1 MSGVRETAATARAGS
16 HKAPFFQNKL
26 KFSRDWITRPLFG
39 VLLAAIAIAATWYGG
54 PWFVAFLVVGCGAAA
69 REWHR
74 MFARR
79 EFWLPAVITI
89 AAIAAS
95 LITCLF
101 WNQNANQLLRLAP
114 YLVLWSG
121 AIAQL
126 PVAAL
131 RGESALAH
139 AGGVLYVGIP
149 ALAFLLLRLSAP
161 HAITVVLMLLLA
173 IWATDTGALV
183 TGTLI
188 GGPKLAPSWSPNKTW
203 AGFVGGL
210 CIAGAVTA
218 GVALTLRSQVL
229 VALAFGLAISVAA
242 QAGDLFESVVKRR
255 SGRKNSGGLIPGHGG
270 VLDRIDSSLF
280 AAPLA
285 AILILGFGF
294 DPLPGV
300 TG

>member
-1 MSGVRETAATARAGS
+1 MRETAASARAS
-16 HKAPFFQNKL
+16 SQRAPFFRNKL

-39 VLLAAIAIAATWYGG
+39 ALLAAVAIAATFYGG
-54 PWFVAFLVVGCGAAA
+54 LWFIAFLVVACGAAA

-74 MFARR
+74 MFAKRQ
-79 EFWLPAVITI
+79 FWLPAAITI
-89 AAIAAS
+89 VSIAAS
-95 LITCLF
+95 LLTCLL
-101 WNQNANQLLRLAP
+101 WTKSETQLLHLTP
-114 YLVLWSG
+114 YLLLWLG
-121 AIAQL
+121 AMLQL
-126 PVAAL
+126 PVAAM

-149 ALAFLLLRLSAP
+149 ALAFLLLRLSGVHP
-161 HAITVVLMLLLA
+161 ITTVLMLLLV
-173 IWATDTGALV
+173 IWATDTGALIA
-183 TGTLI
+183 GSLI

-203 AGFVGGL
+203 AGSVGGL
-210 CIAGAVTA
+210 CAAGAVA
-218 GVALTLRSQVL
+218 AAVAWTLKSQVIT
-229 VALAFGLAISVAA
+229 ALLFGLVISTAA